1 MEISNP
7 VYKELAKYMNKF
19 GLANKISNQKLL
31 NSFKSKT
38 KNGNEFSEKRAI
50 ESIKDY
56 LKQCISDSTISIISS
71 NIYEKFVDYD
81 DENVIKIIRKLFI
94 IYIRCIK
101 KAKLRYFL
109 NYKLR
114 CSLNNKLL
122 PQQTSNFVYTK
133 KVNPISKVNNIQIRK
148 EEEKNNSSISSLPLR
163 KIDYVELD
171 KSKIKKQNQ
180 SFTSPSTHRRK
191 ISKEQ
196 QSELFLHLYNDSKT
210 RKEKIR
216 KLSLEKEKKFNSIYT
231 FTPIIISKN
240 ISTSVTEG
248 NFIDRLSNYEKQ
260 KNQKIRQIK
269 KEIETNTPKPKIPN
283 KKISIAQS
291 HLIPTSKNF
300 QLQKK
305 EKIEKIKNEM
315 LQEQGVTFKPILNEN
330 VNCNV
335 KGGIIERNENFIKSK
350 EAKLNYFSKCED
362 HECTFKPKIND
373 KMVPV
378 IEDNLKV
385 GDRLFHYQ
393 SKYKQ
398 NLEERKT
405 QYEKETTYPFHPK
418 ISKNTKEILENK
430 KKMMEEIK
438 KRYSNSNTNSNVNY
452 KTNTNSEIVTNADIK
467 EEGSSNKKINELSE
481 EEINSLGNYEE
492 TNNKTK
498 SNAKKEITPIPIQ
511 SMNDEKLIEMAK
523 NYLSVDESLDKFQ
536 FKYKKKLGKENF
548 NTFGKEKE
556 TTENNNKEKDNIKQ
570 NSHISSSTKKN
581 LMNNLDYYDNL

>member
-19 GLANKISNQKLL
+19 GLVNKISNQKLI
-31 NSFKSKT
+31 NAFISKT
-38 KNGNEFSEKRAI
+38 KNGKEYSEKRAI

-71 NIYEKFVDYD
+71 DIYEKFVDYD

-94 IYIRCIK
+94 IYIRRIK
-101 KAKLRYFL
+101 KAKLKYFL
-109 NYKLR
+109 KYR
-114 CSLNNKLL
+114 YQCSLNNKYL
-122 PQQTSNFVYTK
+122 PQQNSNFIYTK
-133 KVNPISKVNNIQIRK
+133 KVNPISKINTIQIKK
-148 EEEKNNSSISSLPLR
+148 EEEKNNSYLSSVPLR
-163 KIDYVELD
+163 KTDCSDLD
-171 KSKIKKQNQ
+171 KSKIKKHNK

-196 QSELFLHLYNDSKT
+196 QSELFLHLYNDSKA
-210 RKEKIR
+210 RQEKIR

-283 KKISIAQS
+283 KKISISQS

-300 QLQKK
+300 QVQKK
-305 EKIEKIKNEM
+305 EKIEKIRNEM

-373 KMVPV
+373 KMTP
-378 IEDNLKV
+378 ITEENLKV

-398 NLEERKT
+398 NLEERKS

-418 ISKNTKEILENK
+418 ISKNTKEILDNK

-438 KRYSNSNTNSNVNY
+438 KRYSSSNTNSNVNY

-467 EEGSSNKKINELSE
+467 EEGSSDKKINELNK
-481 EEINSLGNYEE
+481 EEINSIANYEE
-492 TNNKTK
+492 TSNKTK
-498 SNAKKEITPIPIQ
+498 SNTKKEISSIPIQ
-511 SMNDEKLIEMAK
+511 SMNDEQLIKIAK

-536 FKYKKKLGKENF
+536 FKYKNKLGKENF

-556 TTENNNKEKDNIKQ
+556 NSDNNNKDRDNIKQ
-570 NSHISSSTKKN
+570 NHHAPSKKKN
-581 LMNNLDYYDNL
+581 LMQNLDYYDNL